1 MGLRLSVFLAATVIV
16 AGSSSVAAAALPAV
30 LTQHAHEPFATRP
43 ASISYTG
50 DATGIVGGTDGTSVR
65 RPGHLRWTRYTQRQ
79 GTARGVV
86 WLNDCD
92 PSCAG
97 GRFSALPATVHV
109 FSPAHGRF
117 TRLTLQFTDHGKHVT
132 DRRRIEHMQA
142 SDGTSGY
149 WVYAIVSITP
159 PDF

>member
-1 MGLRLSVFLAATVIV
+1 MGLRPPVLLAATIIA
-16 AGSSSVAAAALPAV
+16 AGASPVAAAALPTV
-30 LTQHAHEPFATRP
+30 LTQHAQQPFATRP

-50 DATGIVGGTDGTSVR
+50 DGTGIIGGTDGTSVR
-65 RPGHLRWTRYTQRQ
+65 HPGHLRWTRYTQRQ

-97 GRFSALPATVHV
+97 GQFSALPVTVHV
-109 FSPAHGRF
+109 FAPAHGRF

-132 DRRRIEHMQA
+132 DRRRIQHMKA
-142 SDGTSGY
+142 SAGDPGY